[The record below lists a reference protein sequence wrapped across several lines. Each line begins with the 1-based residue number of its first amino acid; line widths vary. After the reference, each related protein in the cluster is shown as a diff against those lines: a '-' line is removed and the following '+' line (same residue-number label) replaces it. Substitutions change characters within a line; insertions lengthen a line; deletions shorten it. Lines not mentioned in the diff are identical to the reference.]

1 MESGLRGA
9 QIWLRKFISSNFWVK
24 FHAWAAQQ
32 GDKYHEEIAAVNA
45 SLGLVK
51 VRFLKHLSYK
61 GAVRLPEWCPDDW
74 EHWKCPATGQRYADL
89 SNKLYLEFLLSVW
102 PTALEEL
109 GISNPETGGDLL
121 EALLG
126 WYFVLTKEN
135 NLSLCNEADDF
146 IAMLEQGLLYMFALK
161 VVD

>member
-9 QIWLRKFISSNFWVK
+9 QIWLRTFIPANFWVK
-24 FHAWAAQQ
+24 FHEWGMQQ
-32 GDKYHEEIAAVNA
+32 GHKYHKEIVEVNA
-45 SLGLVK
+45 SLGLVNAT
-51 VRFLKHLSYK
+51 FLKHLSYK

-74 EHWKCPATGQRYADL
+74 GHWTCLATGQRYADL
-89 SNKLYLEFLLSVW
+89 GNEVYLEFLLSVW
-102 PTALEEL
+102 PAALEEL

-126 WYFVLTKEN
+126 WYFALTIERN
-135 NLSLCNEADDF
+135 MCLGNEADDF
-146 IAMLEQGLLYMFALK
+146 VAMLEQGLLYMSALK